1 MRATSGKKKRGWPLG
16 ILLTLIPAIAAAQA
30 AGVASVP
37 ADESSTTIIDTLI
50 DPSLRSPLA
59 VPTVQMAAEVMDEA
73 KRASGKLGFAIGP
86 GWIGE
91 VGVTGAFDR
100 DFASGRP
107 TSLRR
112 LTNGSSA
119 WGATT
124 WTLAGH
130 KGATPLLAARLEAGR
145 DAFNYYD
152 MALNRHTDAH
162 ASYAVTATAGLILP
176 RDLVI
181 AATYRW
187 SEAWQVADGESC
199 HAVAESGMTACPADR
214 LFRRPAA
221 ERWQQFEVQ
230 AQVHLG
236 DKVGAQVFVTRDARD
251 HAWGVEAPVYFM
263 ARRESGFTGGLVLT
277 YNGATGRGDVSAFVG
292 QVFRLSK

>member
-1 MRATSGKKKRGWPLG
+1 MRATSGHTTRAWQLA
-16 ILLTLIPAIAAAQA
+16 ILLALVPAVAAAQA
-30 AGVASVP
+30 PGVAVAP
-37 ADESSTTIIDTLI
+37 AESSSTIIDTMI

-59 VPTVQMAAEVMDEA
+59 VPTVEWAAEVMGEA
-73 KRASGKLGFAIGP
+73 KRVSGKLGFVLRP
-86 GWIGE
+86 GWTGE
-91 VGVTGAFDR
+91 VGFTGAVDR
-100 DFASGRP
+100 DFVSGRS

-124 WTLAGH
+124 WTLAGSAR
-130 KGATPLLAARLEAGR
+130 ATPLLAARVEAGR
-145 DAFNYYD
+145 DAFDYYD
-152 MALNRHTDAH
+152 LALDRHRDAH

-176 RDLVI
+176 RDFVV

-187 SEAWQVADGESC
+187 SEAWQIADGESC
-199 HAVAESGMTACPADR
+199 HAAVETGTTACPADR

-230 AQVHLG
+230 AQLHLG
-236 DKVGAQVFVTRDARD
+236 DKVGAQVFLTRDGRY

-263 ARRESGFTGGLVLT
+263 ARREGGFTGGLVLS

>member
-1 MRATSGKKKRGWPLG
+1 MP
-16 ILLTLIPAIAAAQA
+16 
-30 AGVASVP
+30 
-37 ADESSTTIIDTLI
+37 TIEW
-50 DPSLRSPLA
+50 
-59 VPTVQMAAEVMDEA
+59 AAEVMDEA
-73 KRASGKLGFAIGP
+73 KRASGKLGFVLRP
-86 GWIGE
+86 GWTGE
-91 VGVTGAFDR
+91 VGFTGAFDR
-100 DFASGRP
+100 NFASGRP

-124 WTLAGH
+124 WTRAGSTR
-130 KGATPLLAARLEAGR
+130 ATPLLAARVEAGR
-145 DAFNYYD
+145 DAFDYYD
-152 MALNRHTDAH
+152 MTLDRRSDAH
-162 ASYAVTATAGLILP
+162 ARYAVTATGGLILP

-187 SEAWQVADGESC
+187 SEAWQIAEGESC
-199 HAVAESGMTACPADR
+199 HAVADTGLTACPADR

-236 DKVGAQVFVTRDARD
+236 DKVGAEVFLTRDGRD
-251 HAWGVEAPVYFM
+251 HGWGVEVPVYFM
-263 ARRESGFTGGLVLT
+263 AHREGGFTGGLVLT

-292 QVFRLSK
+292 QVFRIAK

>member
-1 MRATSGKKKRGWPLG
+1 MRVTSGHTKRGWHLG
-16 ILLTLIPAIAAAQA
+16 ILLTVVPAIAAAQA
-30 AGVASVP
+30 PGVAIAP
-37 ADESSTTIIDTLI
+37 AESSTTIIDTMI
-50 DPSLRSPLA
+50 EPSLRSPLA
-59 VPTVQMAAEVMDEA
+59 VPTVEWSAEVMDET
-73 KRASGKLGFAIGP
+73 KRATGKLGFAVRP
-86 GWIGE
+86 GWIAEFGF
-91 VGVTGAFDR
+91 TGAFDR

-112 LTNGSSA
+112 LTHGSSA

-124 WTLAGH
+124 WTLAGNQRV
-130 KGATPLLAARLEAGR
+130 TPLLATRVEAGR
-145 DAFNYYD
+145 DGFNYYD
-152 MALNRHTDAH
+152 LALDRHSVAH

-199 HAVAESGMTACPADR
+199 HAVDESGMTACPSDR
-214 LFRRPAA
+214 LFHRPSP

-236 DKVGAQVFVTRDARD
+236 DKVGAEVFVTRDRRD
-251 HAWGVEAPVYFM
+251 RAWGVEVPVYFM
-263 ARRESGFTGGLVLT
+263 ARRDGGFTGGLVLT
-277 YNGATGRGDVSAFVG
+277 YNGATGRGDVSVFVG
-292 QVFRLSK
+292 QVFRIAK